1 MLGSSDGAT
10 YHSHVSARERD
21 RLRQEVL
28 EGLGWKILRVWST
41 DWYKS
46 PKTIIKQI
54 DQTIKEILDTEVHDA
69 AVMKDQGF
77 EKDSHEK
84 WGWQRDAVNVKP
96 VPESQTKQDQSQEDI
111 IARFKLLDTEIR
123 KEFPDTAEDQRLL
136 RKEMVEYFLSK
147 LPIDISEFKETCPAR
162 LRTQTSTQ
170 EASRYLNRV
179 CQIIS
184 EWA

>member
-1 MLGSSDGAT
+1 
-10 YHSHVSARERD
+10 
-21 RLRQEVL
+21 
-28 EGLGWKILRVWST
+28 
-41 DWYKS
+41 
-46 PKTIIKQI
+46 
-54 DQTIKEILDTEVHDA
+54 
-69 AVMKDQGF
+69 MKDQGF

-147 LPIDISEFKETCPAR
+147 LPIDISEETCPAR